1 MSGAQP
7 GHGKRGSARTL
18 LATNKGSRWFFV
30 FGFEKN
36 QRGNIGATELKA
48 LQRLARDL
56 LGFDAAKLDVLVEQS
71 LIEEIC
77 HDRQDQN
84 A

>member
-1 MSGAQP
+1 MASGLIDADLGGGIVKKPVAQP
-7 GHGKRGSARTL
+7 GHGKRG
-18 LATNKGSRWFFV
+18 
-30 FGFEKN
+30 
-36 QRGNIGATELKA
+36 NIAATELKA
-48 LQRLARDL
+48 LQKLARDL